1 MLTGL
6 TYEISNPNTAYDL
19 FSNKIIEANLGACTT
34 HKRNSKYKYPK
45 HPWITTGILQSIK
58 QKDKMY
64 KELKNKPTNLYLN
77 NKYKLYRNRLPN
89 IIRTAKRNY
98 YESEFQLHYNN
109 AKETW
114 KLINSAVS
122 RNYRNNTIPIKLH
135 LHKNNQMSV
144 LTDQT
149 AIANAFNQYYVNL
162 DASTQNYNNSNNT
175 NNVTHRAFL

>member
-64 KELKNKPTNLYLN
+64 KDFKNCPTNRYLE
-77 NKYKLYRNRLPN
+77 NKYKLYRNRLTN
-89 IIRTAKRNY
+89 IIRIAKRSY
-98 YESEFQLHYNN
+98 FESEFQHHYANG
-109 AKETW
+109 KETW
-114 KLINSAVS
+114 KLINSALN
-122 RNYRNNTIPIKLH
+122 RNSKTNTIPIKLH
-135 LHKNNQMSV
+135 TYRNNQLSV
-144 LTDQT
+144 LTDQS
-149 AIANAFNQYYVNL
+149 AIASAFNQYKVNL
-162 DASTQNYNNSNNT
+162 DTNTQNHNNSNNSI
-175 NNVTHRAFL
+175 FK